1 MVEDVEEGRG
11 VEETLEGAVEE
22 AGVAGVEETSAD
34 AINIVRPG
42 DVDGLGVQAR
52 GHS

>member
-1 MVEDVEEGRG
+1 MEGAI
-11 VEETLEGAVEE
+11 EGAVHE
-22 AGVAGVEETSAD
+22 AGVAGVEQSSAD

-52 GHS
+52 RHS